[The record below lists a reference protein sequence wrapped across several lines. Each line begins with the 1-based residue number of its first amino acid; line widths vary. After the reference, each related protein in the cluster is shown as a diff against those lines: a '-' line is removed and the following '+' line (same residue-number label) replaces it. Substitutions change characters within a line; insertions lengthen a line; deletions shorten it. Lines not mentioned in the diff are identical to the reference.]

1 MDRPSHGNQLEVSA
15 RWTPQHV
22 DVTDAPLR
30 YAAPKAPWIDGF
42 QKLRPRV
49 VTDAGDRMARRREH
63 TRAVVDPAEITVLPP
78 LPQPVTEANHAR
90 PVQAVLHDVWARSRR
105 VMRGRV
111 AG

>member
-1 MDRPSHGNQLEVSA
+1 MERPSQGNPLEVSA
-15 RWTPQHV
+15 RWTPQHL

-42 QKLRPRV
+42 EKLRPRV

-78 LPQPVTEANHAR
+78 LPRSVVVRRERR
-90 PVQAVLHDVWARSRR
+90 PVRAMLHGVWSLLR
-105 VMRGRV
+105 
-111 AG
+111 